1 MQQQCCIASPS
12 GTTKVTLK
20 AEQTINREILGTL
33 FGYIPKTVVLLSKE
47 GNVLTAEEDGSF
59 AVDSVS
65 RVHYWECF
73 GTSQPEQVQPPE
85 EFKYLYQPGRGDSYG
100 GCCSGYSRGKG
111 KQGKVWKSKRVP
123 PGVLNVENE
132 RNIGQEW
139 MKSVELCQ
147 WNGLEKRW
155 DEIQTLPV
163 KLRED
168 TANVE
173 AVTRMVSA
181 DGFDGKEVVL
191 LDLKFLKVMD
201 VSSTKGMGYSF
212 LLLAYFS

>member
-1 MQQQCCIASPS
+1 
-12 GTTKVTLK
+12 
-20 AEQTINREILGTL
+20 
-33 FGYIPKTVVLLSKE
+33 
-47 GNVLTAEEDGSF
+47 
-59 AVDSVS
+59 
-65 RVHYWECF
+65 
-73 GTSQPEQVQPPE
+73 
-85 EFKYLYQPGRGDSYG
+85 
-100 GCCSGYSRGKG
+100 
-111 KQGKVWKSKRVP
+111 
-123 PGVLNVENE
+123 
-132 RNIGQEW
+132 

-212 LLLAYFS
+212 LLAK